1 MNIVNLTPGCQVKAP
16 GVVYGGSRMIS
27 LKDRFLGCML
37 GGAVGDA
44 LGAPVEFLARRE
56 IVDRFGPDGIV
67 DFAESYGRVGAIT
80 DDTQMAMF
88 TAEGM
93 GPAVRRAMAK
103 GIWGTE
109 PSFVYHSYRYWL
121 KTQGER
127 LPPVPKMHGL
137 ANPVAGEYRSWLLEL
152 PEMHSRRAPGR
163 TCIAALKS
171 GDYGTVAH
179 PINQSKGCGGVMR
192 IAPVGLF
199 GRFEAGCEI
208 AAITHGHPSGY
219 LAAGFL
225 TVTLGALREGRGLHD
240 AIELGRASLRAG
252 DHHHEVLAA
261 VEQAC
266 SEARQGASPEA
277 VERLG
282 EGWVAEEALAIA
294 LYCALAA
301 DGFETGVRLAVN
313 HGGDSDST
321 GAIAGNLLGTMYGVT
336 AIPERWLAQ
345 LELRPEIEKLA
356 LDLLD
361 SSQGEER

>member
-1 MNIVNLTPGCQVKAP
+1 MVSLEERFVGC
-16 GVVYGGSRMIS
+16 
-27 LKDRFLGCML
+27 LL

-44 LGAPVEFLARRE
+44 LGAPVEFLSVAD
-56 IVDRFGPDGIV
+56 IHDRFGREGIV
-67 DFAESYGRVGAIT
+67 EFAEAYGRVGAIT

-93 GPAVRRAMAK
+93 IPAVRRAMAK

-109 PSFVYHSYRYWL
+109 PAFVYHAYRYWL
-121 KTQGER
+121 RTQGEP
-127 LPPVPKMHGL
+127 LPPVPMMHGL
-137 ANPVAGEYRSWLLEL
+137 SSPVAGQYRSGLLEL
-152 PEMHSRRAPGR
+152 PELHSRRAPGR

-171 GDYGTVAH
+171 GDYGSVKR

-199 GRFEAGCEI
+199 GRFDAGCEI

-225 TVTLGALREGRGLHD
+225 TVVIGALRDGHALTG
-240 AIELGRASLRAG
+240 AIELARAPLIAC

-261 VEQAC
+261 VEHAC
-266 SEARQGASPEA
+266 SEAEHGPSPEA

-282 EGWVAEEALAIA
+282 RGWVADQALAIA
-294 LYCALAA
+294 LYCALVA
-301 DGFETGVRLAVN
+301 DDFETGVRLAVN

-321 GAIAGNLLGTMYGVT
+321 GAITGNLLGTLHGVS
-336 AIPERWLAQ
+336 ALPERWLAQ
-345 LELRPEIEKLA
+345 LELRAELEALA
-356 LDLLD
+356 RELLA
-361 SSQGEER
+361 SGEDDR